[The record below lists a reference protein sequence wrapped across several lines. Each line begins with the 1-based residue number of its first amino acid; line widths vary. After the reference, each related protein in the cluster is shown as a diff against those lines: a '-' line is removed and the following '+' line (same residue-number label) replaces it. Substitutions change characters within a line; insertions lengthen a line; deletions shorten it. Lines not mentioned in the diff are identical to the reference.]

1 MARWCYVRCLPQI
14 PGFGLES
21 HNATGST
28 DQCIASTDSRSVLT
42 NLKTPGMTQSPQR
55 FNFTRRQSASNTTPR
70 QINRNLVFNLIR
82 IHQPLSRADIA
93 RISGLQRSTVSLIV
107 EDLIKEHWIVEG
119 ATAKLPRGR
128 RPILL
133 QLNNQRAV
141 IAVDVH
147 PLRTTVAVTDIG
159 GRILAQ
165 NLVPLQENSAKAIHA
180 ITSAVKKLM
189 AANSDKSF
197 DGIGISL
204 PGRMDRSL
212 QKPVFAPN
220 LNWSTLSLKSR
231 MQRATG
237 LRVEMDNVANA
248 CALSEVWFGESDG
261 AHDLVVVNV
270 SEGIGT
276 GIFANGHLLRGEDGM
291 AGEFG
296 HVQVEPNGLICGC
309 GSHGCWETTASN
321 RAGLRYFQEISGSEP
336 PKTFDALIKMAQD
349 GDPSALAAIER
360 MAHALGRG
368 LNMITSALA
377 PSEIVVVG
385 DVTMAWYLFNP
396 SVQAEMK
403 QNPMAHT
410 PKVRPSLEGN
420 TARLRSAVALV
431 MNEDPA

>member
-1 MARWCYVRCLPQI
+1 MKT
-14 PGFGLES
+14 LETA
-21 HNATGST
+21 HA
-28 DQCIASTDSRSVLT
+28 
-42 NLKTPGMTQSPQR
+42 PQR
-55 FNFTRRQSASNTTPR
+55 FNFTRNQSASNRTPR

-82 IHQPLSRADIA
+82 IHQPVSRADIA

-107 EDLIKEHWIVEG
+107 EDLIKENWIMEG
-119 ATAKLPRGR
+119 ATGRLPRGR
-128 RPILL
+128 RPTFL

-147 PLRTTVAVTDIG
+147 PLRTTVAVADIG
-159 GRILAQ
+159 GRIIAQ
-165 NLVPLQENSAKAIHA
+165 NLVPLPDDSAKAIQA
-180 ITSAVKKLM
+180 ITSSVKKLM

-204 PGRMDRSL
+204 PGRTDRGL
-212 QKPVFAPN
+212 QKLIFAPN
-220 LNWSTLSLKSR
+220 LNWPVLSLKSR

-261 AHDLVVVNV
+261 THDLVVVNV

-296 HVQVEPNGLICGC
+296 HVQVEPNGLMCGC
-309 GSHGCWETTASN
+309 GSRGCWETTASN
-321 RAGLRYFQEISGSEP
+321 RAGLRYFREISGSAP
-336 PKTFDALIKMAQD
+336 PKTFDALVKMAQD
-349 GDPSALAAIER
+349 GDSSALAAIEK
-360 MAHALGRG
+360 MSHALGRG
-368 LNMITSALA
+368 LRMIASALA

-385 DVTMAWYLFNP
+385 EVTTAWYLFSP

-403 QNPMAHT
+403 QNSLARS

-431 MNEDPA
+431 MNEGPV